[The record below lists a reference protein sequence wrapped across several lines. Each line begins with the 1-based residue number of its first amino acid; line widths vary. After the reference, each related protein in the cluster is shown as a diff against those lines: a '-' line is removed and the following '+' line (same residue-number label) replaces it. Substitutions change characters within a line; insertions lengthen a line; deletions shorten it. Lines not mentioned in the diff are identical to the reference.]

1 MRSFT
6 RFFAAAMLF
15 AATPVFAGDYTI
27 GDVEIEMAV
36 VPLGAPA
43 PIEASEQGG
52 RK

>member
-15 AATPVFAGDYTI
+15 ATTPVFAGDYTI
-27 GDVEIEMAV
+27 GNLEIEMAV
-36 VPLGAPA
+36 VPPGAPA
-43 PIEASEQGG
+43 PVQTDEQGG